1 MSKKTKKIILIIC
14 ILIFIIGAPL
24 VAFYSK
30 GYRFDVENK
39 KLTKTGAFFIEVKPT
54 RTNIYLNEV
63 KERRTD
69 LFFGSSFIKNLIP
82 KKYNLKLVKEGYHAW
97 KKNLEIK
104 EQTVTEVTNVSL
116 IPKNPEQEKINSKIE
131 RLWFFPNNTK
141 ILLKNKAEEDWE
153 LKLYNLDKK
162 LKSHLIAKDDFST
175 SSIDLLELNFGP
187 NSEKILF
194 KLGIKEQIKYQ
205 ILTTEPFPPKLKKL
219 SKLANIKPGEK
230 VIFNPNNTNEIIFQK
245 NNNIYVYNIETEEI
259 NYYYPDLSQNGK
271 EIITFAKNYN
281 SNNLIFL
288 TESGFIYN
296 SYPGEKINSKK
307 LDIKKETEY
316 KIKDSNNFIFI
327 LEKQSGSFYAINKET
342 KKITL
347 VDKRIN
353 SFTFSPHR
361 DKLAYN
367 SDYEI
372 KTFYLKDQSSQPF
385 NKKGDKI
392 FISRFSNKIKQL
404 EWLNNEYL
412 IFKANNTVK
421 ITEAD
426 TRDNINVVNLLTFE
440 GKFNLKWESSN
451 KELLV
456 YKDKELFS
464 YKLFTF

>member
-187 NSEKILF
+187 NSGKILF
-194 KLGIKEQIKYQ
+194 K
-205 ILTTEPFPPKLKKL
+205 
-219 SKLANIKPGEK
+219 
-230 VIFNPNNTNEIIFQK
+230 PNNTNEIIFQK